1 MLQKRA
7 MPMRNGD
14 ISLPVTLL
22 VTLKE
27 QSSLRKVKI
36 LTGSFMRSFMLA
48 ASVAQARN
56 MTIGA
61 VAYHSKYKD
70 LYGRK
75 NNCFC
80 SLRIADF
87 NLNPFTFVGYR
98 NNCFFYHTNPYILNV
113 MQQLRW
119 SYFELGPPVVYQQL
133 MRCVVLRF

>member
-61 VAYHSKYKD
+61 VA
-70 LYGRK
+70 
-75 NNCFC
+75 
-80 SLRIADF
+80 
-87 NLNPFTFVGYR
+87 
-98 NNCFFYHTNPYILNV
+98 
-113 MQQLRW
+113 
-119 SYFELGPPVVYQQL
+119 
-133 MRCVVLRF
+133 